1 MSSLE
6 AGGTAR
12 GSRRRRS
19 AWAIVAWILVVLVV
33 VAIVGFVALGI
44 MVRSALPPLPD
55 LERPE
60 GVLSGLVRVNPDA
73 DPTGVAVRV
82 SLSSEAVAAAA
93 AGDGLVHLELDVA
106 RAGDARAPIEVG
118 VQWQDQATAVRR
130 LASLEPG
137 ADVRWTLRCVTDG
150 PCEGVLDLTFGPVRE
165 QTGAMDVEWRLVA
178 NVRPPRGTEI
188 SEDAMVRLSLV
199 EATE

>member
-6 AGGTAR
+6 ADATAR

-19 AWAIVAWILVVLVV
+19 AWAIVGWILVVLVV
-33 VAIVGFVALGI
+33 LAIVGFVALGI
-44 MVRSALPPLPD
+44 MVRSALPSLPD

-60 GVLSGLVRVNPDA
+60 AVLSGLVRVNPDA

-82 SLSSEAVAAAA
+82 SLSTEAVAAAA

-106 RAGDARAPIEVG
+106 KAGDGPAPIEVG
-118 VQWQDQATAVRR
+118 VQWRDQATAVRA
-130 LASLEPG
+130 LTSLEPG
-137 ADVRWTLRCVTDG
+137 ADVRWTLRCVTDE
-150 PCEGVLDLTFGPVRE
+150 PCEDLLDLTFGPVSE

-188 SEDAMVRLSLV
+188 SEDAMVMLSLV